1 MNFKQFEKKNLSKIL
16 PTVLV
21 MTSFYSDTY
30 QPQEHHCLSISG
42 KLPQVVDLERG
53 TDSMDF
59 HYDDK
64 QSTVREVNE

>member
-1 MNFKQFEKKNLSKIL
+1 MNFKQDKKKSKFL
-16 PTVLV
+16 PTVL
-21 MTSFYSDTY
+21 MTSFYSVTY

>member
-21 MTSFYSDTY
+21 MTSFYSVTY